1 MADLPPPPPPGS
13 GQDVDMEIE
22 EGELPGG
29 PPPPPAAG
37 AAAAAGLMPPPPP
50 VAPAGPAGWYGGVGV
65 SAAEEKWRPQKKE
78 LSAQTKALLKS
89 MGEEAYGEYFP
100 ETGGG
105 LGGDDDEEGDGEGAG
120 KKKKGAAGGDAAAG
134 EGGGGKPGKPGA
146 MTDER
151 RREQKLDGQLG
162 RIKQLFHE
170 KGFGNEAA
178 FKKPEKLE
186 VAATPA
192 RKRPRI

>member
-1 MADLPPPPPPGS
+1 MSDLPPPPSAGPG
-13 GQDVDMEIE
+13 GQDDVDMEIE
-22 EGELPGG
+22 EGELPSEA
-29 PPPPPAAG
+29 PPPPRP
-37 AAAAAGLMPPPPP
+37 AAAGLMPPPPP
-50 VAPAGPAGWYGGVGV
+50 VAAAGGPGGWYGGVAV
-65 SAAEEKWRPQKKE
+65 SAVEEKWRPQRKE

-89 MGEEAYGEYFP
+89 MGEDAYGEFFP
-100 ETGGG
+100 ETGGAAPG
-105 LGGDDDEEGDGEGAG
+105 SDDEAEEEGGG
-120 KKKKGAAGGDAAAG
+120 KKKGAAAAAEGG
-134 EGGGGKPGKPGA
+134 EGSGAKGPAKPGA

-162 RIKQLFHE
+162 KIKQLFQD